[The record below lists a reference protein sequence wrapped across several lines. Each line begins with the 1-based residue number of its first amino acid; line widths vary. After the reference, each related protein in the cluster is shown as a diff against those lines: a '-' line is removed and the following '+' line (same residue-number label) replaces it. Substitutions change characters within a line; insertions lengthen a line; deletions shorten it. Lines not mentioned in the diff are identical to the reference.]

1 MKGIFE
7 TIEPGNFFN
16 RDAQIVAK
24 DLLGKVLQ
32 HKVDDI
38 WVSGMESINQIFLK
52 QQCIYTNFIYLH
64 CDSAV
69 VY

>member
-1 MKGIFE
+1 MKDIFE
-7 TIEPGNFFN
+7 TIEPEHFFN

-38 WVSGMESINQIFLK
+38 WVSGMESINQFFKKITVHLYKFHL
-52 QQCIYTNFIYLH
+52 F
-64 CDSAV
+64 AM
-69 VY
+69 

>member
-1 MKGIFE
+1 MERFKEEKSNKYEVISDTE
-7 TIEPGNFFN
+7 SFFN

-38 WVSGMESINQIFLK
+38 WVSGKVFN
-52 QQCIYTNFIYLH
+52 
-64 CDSAV
+64 
-69 VY
+69 VYPF

>member
-1 MKGIFE
+1 MKDNFE
-7 TIEPGNFFN
+7 TIEPEHFFN

-38 WVSGMESINQIFLK
+38 WVSGISINQILRKITVHFYKFHLF
-52 QQCIYTNFIYLH
+52 TL
-64 CDSAV
+64 
-69 VY
+69 

>member
-7 TIEPGNFFN
+7 TIEPENFFN

-38 WVSGMESINQIFLK
+38 WVSGMEYINKSILFKITVHLYKFHL
-52 QQCIYTNFIYLH
+52 FAL
-64 CDSAV
+64 
-69 VY
+69 